1 MPTPV
6 CPLLS
11 DSERT
16 CLCVEEQ
23 CAFYV
28 PQARKCAM
36 AMLGLNALMSAQ
48 QMQASQQHAAIARP
62 SA

>member
-6 CPLLS
+6 CPILS
-11 DSERT
+11 DSTHT

-28 PQARKCAM
+28 PQARKCAVG
-36 AMLGLNALMSAQ
+36 MLGLHALMQAQ
-48 QMQASQQHAAIARP
+48 QSQQQATPNRAMAQ
-62 SA
+62 AQ